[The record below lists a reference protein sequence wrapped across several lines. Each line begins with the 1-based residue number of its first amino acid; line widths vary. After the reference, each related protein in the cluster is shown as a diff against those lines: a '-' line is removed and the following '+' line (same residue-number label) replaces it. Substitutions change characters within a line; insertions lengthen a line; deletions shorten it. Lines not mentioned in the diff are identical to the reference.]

1 MTFLDWLLAGFG
13 FVATLA
19 LIGGA
24 WIMVMVRVRPRDL
37 RDDDDDMW
45 SPDRWP

>member
-24 WIMVMVRVRPRDL
+24 WIAVRRRRRRV
-37 RDDDDDMW
+37 DDDDMW

>member
-1 MTFLDWLLAGFG
+1 MTFLDWLAAGFG

-19 LIGGA
+19 LIGCA

-37 RDDDDDMW
+37 TDEEERCSDWDG
-45 SPDRWP
+45 RF